1 MSIVSGYLQWRR
13 HTMAMV
19 DAHLVVELEVW
30 HNICEPIIDIPDV
43 LEDRVALLIAVDEDC
58 IPISDLPTA

>member
-1 MSIVSGYLQWRR
+1 
-13 HTMAMV
+13 MAMV